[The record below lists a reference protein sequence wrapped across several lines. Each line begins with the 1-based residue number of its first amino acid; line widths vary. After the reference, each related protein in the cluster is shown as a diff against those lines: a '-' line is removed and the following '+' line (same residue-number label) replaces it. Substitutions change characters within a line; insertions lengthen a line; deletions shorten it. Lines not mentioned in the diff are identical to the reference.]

1 MKYYPMSIWYY
12 LSLIES
18 AVYLCMFRS
27 CLLRLLARPLFFA
40 PAVSWMKLRRDK
52 YGASKILEL
61 TFNDWKHV
69 KTNVLQGLVW
79 KPMPFQQFRHVAA
92 IFDTR
97 NSSNPETSLV
107 TMHPLIMSPLN
118 LCRSSV
124 QAFAPQLRH
133 LRVCIAVLM
142 ASRIYGTPCPP
153 PPLETRVPCGLEL
166 SRKMEV

>member
-107 TMHPLIMSPLN
+107 THAPFNHESTESVSVVGPGLRSAASTS
-118 LCRSSV
+118 SSV
-124 QAFAPQLRH
+124 HRRPHGITNLWHAL
-133 LRVCIAVLM
+133 
-142 ASRIYGTPCPP
+142 PP
-153 PPLETRVPCGLEL
+153 PPGN
-166 SRKMEV
+166 SRAMRPWIEP